1 MERELRL
8 LKNLWD
14 LADVAETQIR
24 EWKKSLFEDVNTE
37 VLQETISKLTKQQ
50 VKLDQSCRAYNV
62 YKELDLLLKNFL
74 QTVPLITNLRDKSMR
89 DRHWQ
94 ELMRRTGT
102 KIAIDENFKLSDLL
116 DLNLH
121 LFQDDVSEIVECA
134 RKELT

>member
-1 MERELRL
+1 
-8 LKNLWD
+8 
-14 LADVAETQIR
+14 
-24 EWKKSLFEDVNTE
+24 
-37 VLQETISKLTKQQ
+37 
-50 VKLDQSCRAYNV
+50 
-62 YKELDLLLKNFL
+62 
-74 QTVPLITNLRDKSMR
+74 MR

-134 RKELT
+134 RKELTQESTLETLKNVWKGLSFAFIAAGDAT